1 MSDIIKQ
8 IIWSRYKMI
17 EIDQTNAANYHIFL
31 KDTKLF
37 TVFSVHKVY
46 SIVCLPMDYRC
57 LLKIALQGSLR
68 EVLSF

>member
-1 MSDIIKQ
+1 
-8 IIWSRYKMI
+8 MI

-46 SIVCLPMDYRC
+46 KYVCQWIIAVYLKLLYKVLCVKSC
-57 LLKIALQGSLR
+57 LSKGLVR
-68 EVLSF
+68 PR